1 MEKYNLLKVLE
12 IIYNDTK
19 NTAILSQIEN
29 YSATL
34 RGMTEDD
41 YKKVKGFYLEFIVK
55 YFQNKLNKINQ
66 SCYLSHQTLKFS
78 LLLQMQMVRKLL
90 SLISFEQQRE
100 VCSKRKWKDKS
111 SR

>member
-34 RGMTEDD
+34 RDMTEKD
-41 YKKVKGFYLEFIVK
+41 YNSVKEFYLEFVTE
-55 YFQNKLNKINQ
+55 YFQNQLNK
-66 SCYLSHQTLKFS
+66 TK
-78 LLLQMQMVRKLL
+78 
-90 SLISFEQQRE
+90 
-100 VCSKRKWKDKS
+100 
-111 SR
+111 

>member
-34 RGMTEDD
+34 IGMTEDD

-55 YFQNKLNKINQ
+55 YFQNQLNK
-66 SCYLSHQTLKFS
+66 TK
-78 LLLQMQMVRKLL
+78 
-90 SLISFEQQRE
+90 
-100 VCSKRKWKDKS
+100 
-111 SR
+111 

>member
-34 RGMTEDD
+34 RDTTEKD
-41 YKKVKGFYLEFIVK
+41 YNSVKEFYLEFVIE
-55 YFQNKLNKINQ
+55 YFQNKLNK
-66 SCYLSHQTLKFS
+66 TK
-78 LLLQMQMVRKLL
+78 
-90 SLISFEQQRE
+90 
-100 VCSKRKWKDKS
+100 
-111 SR
+111 

>member
-34 RGMTEDD
+34 RDMTEEA
-41 YKKVKGFYLEFIVK
+41 YNSVKEFYLEFVTE
-55 YFQNKLNKINQ
+55 YFQNQLNK
-66 SCYLSHQTLKFS
+66 TK
-78 LLLQMQMVRKLL
+78 
-90 SLISFEQQRE
+90 
-100 VCSKRKWKDKS
+100 
-111 SR
+111 

>member
-34 RGMTEDD
+34 RDMTEED
-41 YKKVKGFYLEFIVK
+41 YNSVKEFYLEFVTE
-55 YFQNKLNKINQ
+55 YFQNQLNK
-66 SCYLSHQTLKFS
+66 TK
-78 LLLQMQMVRKLL
+78 
-90 SLISFEQQRE
+90 
-100 VCSKRKWKDKS
+100 
-111 SR
+111 

>member
-34 RGMTEDD
+34 RDMTEKD
-41 YKKVKGFYLEFIVK
+41 YNSVKEFYLEFVTE
-55 YFQNKLNKINQ
+55 YFQNKLNK
-66 SCYLSHQTLKFS
+66 TK
-78 LLLQMQMVRKLL
+78 
-90 SLISFEQQRE
+90 
-100 VCSKRKWKDKS
+100 
-111 SR
+111 